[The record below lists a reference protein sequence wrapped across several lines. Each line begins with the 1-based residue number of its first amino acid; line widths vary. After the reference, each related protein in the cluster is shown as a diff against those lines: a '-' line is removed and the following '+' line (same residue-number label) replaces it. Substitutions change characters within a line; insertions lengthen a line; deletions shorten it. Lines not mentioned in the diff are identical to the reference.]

1 MNKNVKMLIPILLVI
16 NLIIVYFM
24 IVWPDIKD
32 VTYYPHQEIIGLINK
47 LSVIFIILGLISS
60 IILLIVK
67 KKEKLQYI
75 TLVLVTLPTVLIA
88 VNYFVSSYIHSHY
101 DPQIISEWADVS
113 GHTRTK

>member
-32 VTYYPHQEIIGLINK
+32 VAYYPHQEIIGLINK

-67 KKEKLQYI
+67 KKGKVTIYYTCISDFTNSSNRCKL
-75 TLVLVTLPTVLIA
+75 
-88 VNYFVSSYIHSHY
+88 FC
-101 DPQIISEWADVS
+101 
-113 GHTRTK
+113 